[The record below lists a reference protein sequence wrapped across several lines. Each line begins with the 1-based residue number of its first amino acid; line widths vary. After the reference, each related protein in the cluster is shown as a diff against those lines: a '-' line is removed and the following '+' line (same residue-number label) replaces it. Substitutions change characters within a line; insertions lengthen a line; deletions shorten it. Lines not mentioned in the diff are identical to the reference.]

1 MEAAE
6 KTVDAYIGQALVT
19 GTLVVDTGLHIGA
32 GKDEIEIGGID
43 NPVVKTP
50 QGDPYVPGSSI
61 KGKMRFLMEWAFGKV
76 RANGDGK
83 VWGWSDEDVAPGD
96 PILRIF
102 GTAAK
107 KDAWLEGPTRLLV
120 RDAMLDTAWREQAL
134 SAGRELTEI
143 KTEVTIDR
151 IAGKALDGS
160 APARPSVFPRCA
172 VRLRGGIPGL
182 LGWRR
187 RGRG

>member
-107 KDAWLEGPTRLLV
+107 KRTPGW
-120 RDAMLDTAWREQAL
+120 
-134 SAGRELTEI
+134 
-143 KTEVTIDR
+143 
-151 IAGKALDGS
+151 KARRGFWF
-160 APARPSVFPRCA
+160 VMRCSTP
-172 VRLRGGIPGL
+172 RGGNRPCP
-182 LGWRR
+182 
-187 RGRG
+187 RGES